1 MNGYAVGRQN
11 GWFSANDIREME
23 NMNPIPDEEGGN
35 LYLINGAMT
44 KLADAELLQR
54 RIRGSRTL
62 QHRKTAEREVN
73 DEAEVLEL
81 DKE

>member
-1 MNGYAVGRQN
+1 
-11 GWFSANDIREME
+11 
-23 NMNPIPDEEGGN
+23 MNPIPDEQGGN

-44 KLADAELLQR
+44 KLEDAGALQR
-54 RIRGSRTL
+54 QIQDSRTL
-62 QHRKTAEREVN
+62 RHRKTAEREVN